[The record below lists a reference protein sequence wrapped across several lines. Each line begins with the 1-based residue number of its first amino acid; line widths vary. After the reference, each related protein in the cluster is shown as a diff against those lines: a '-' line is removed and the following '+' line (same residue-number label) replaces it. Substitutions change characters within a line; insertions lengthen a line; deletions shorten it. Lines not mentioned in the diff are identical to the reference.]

1 MATCTAGATTA
12 ADTSNTTSYAL
23 GSFTPA
29 LNDLLVILVAT
40 AGSIEPTA
48 AGACTDDRGGTYYK
62 ANFATRS
69 GAASSIYAFVRNQL
83 VASAV
88 GHVVTFTCTGDAATG
103 ACILPYRVSG
113 MTRAGS
119 SAVRQSAQTTGIA
132 AGGTPAATFS
142 VACLTGNPV
151 ICVLGSAA
159 NPAAVTPPSGFTEP
173 SSPSFDIGVGTPAQ
187 GIEGC
192 HIDSGF
198 TSTTVTWGST
208 TGGAAGVVVVELD
221 TSLPAIGGRQPVK
234 LVTKQSIQ
242 RASLW

>member
-23 GSFTPA
+23 GTFTPA
-29 LNDLLVILVAT
+29 LSDLLVILVAT

-69 GAASSIYAFVRNQL
+69 GVASSIYAFVRNQL

-88 GHVVTFTCTGDAATG
+88 GHIVTFTCTGDAATG
-103 ACILPYRVSG
+103 CCILPYRVSG

-119 SAVRQSAQTTGIA
+119 SAVRQSTFATGIA
-132 AGGTPAATFS
+132 AGATPAATFS
-142 VACLTGNPV
+142 IACLTGNAV
-151 ICVLGSAA
+151 IGVVGTAQ
-159 NPAAVTPPSGFTEP
+159 NPAALTPPSGWTEP

-192 HIDSGF
+192 HINSGF
-198 TSTTVTWGST
+198 TGTTVTWGST
-208 TGGAAGVVVVELD
+208 SSGACGVVVVELD
-221 TSLPAIGGRQPVK
+221 TTLPAVGGRFPIKFVN
-234 LVTKQSIQ
+234 KQSIQ
-242 RASLW
+242 RASVW